1 MRFLDIQK
9 MAIHAL
15 GKNKIQTALTMLG
28 IVIGVSAVI
37 AMVSLGQG
45 AQKLVEQQVA
55 GMGQNVLQ
63 VQGGGNWQ
71 QQGGG
76 ARGAASDSQTLSEGD
91 VNAIRR
97 EVPAVARATP
107 IVQSNNNQFVFG
119 NQNWQSR
126 IEGSNET
133 YLEIRGWKIAQGEFF
148 TESDVRTA
156 ARVVVLGKTIADN
169 LFPGGDSVGQTI
181 RVRNL
186 PYRVVGV
193 LAAKGQSSQG
203 QDQDDTA
210 IMPYTTIQKKMLGQA
225 VPRIQRIT
233 VSAISPEAT
242 GPAKAQIET
251 LLRERHQIRQGQAD
265 DFRVNN
271 ITEVA
276 EAAEN
281 TTRIMTL
288 LLGSIAAVSL
298 LVGGIGIMNIMLVSV
313 TERTREIGIRMA
325 IGSRGSYIRMQFL
338 AESVILC
345 MVGGFIGVVFG
356 IGLSLAIARFMAWP
370 SFVSVEAASIAFLFS
385 AATGIFFGYY
395 PAHKAAS
402 LDPIEAL
409 RYE

>member
-1 MRFLDIQK
+1 VRIIDIHH

-28 IVIGVSAVI
+28 IIIGVSAVI

-45 AQKLVEQQVA
+45 AQKLVQDQVA

-63 VQGGGNWQ
+63 IQGQNQW
-71 QQGGG
+71 QGGG
-76 ARGAASDSQTLSEGD
+76 ARGASDQSQVLTEAD
-91 VNAIRR
+91 VEAIRK
-97 EVPAVARATP
+97 EVPAVAKAAP
-107 IVQSNNNQFVFG
+107 NVQAQGQFVFG
-119 NQNWQSR
+119 NQNWSSR
-126 IEGSNET
+126 IQGSNEH
-133 YLEIRGWKIAQGEFF
+133 YLEIRGWKMAEGDFY
-148 TESDVRTA
+148 TENDVRTA

-169 LFPGGDSVGQTI
+169 LFPGGDAVGQMI
-181 RVRNL
+181 RIRNL
-186 PYRVVGV
+186 PYRVIGV
-193 LAAKGQSSQG
+193 LAPKGQSANG

-210 IMPYTTIQKKMLGQA
+210 MMPYTTIQKKMMGQA
-225 VPRIQRIT
+225 LPRIQQIS
-233 VSAISPEAT
+233 VSAISAEAT
-242 GPAKAQIET
+242 GPAKDQIT
-251 LLRERHQIRQGQAD
+251 SLLRERHQIRSGQAD

-271 ITEVA
+271 LTEVA
-276 EAAEN
+276 EAAEA
-281 TTRIMTL
+281 TTQVMTM

-313 TERTREIGIRMA
+313 TERTREIGVRMA

-345 MVGGFIGVVFG
+345 MVGGLIGVIFG
-356 IGLSLAIARFMAWP
+356 IGLSLGIARVMGWP
-370 SFVSVEAASIAFLFS
+370 SYVSPQAATIAFLFS
-385 AATGIFFGYY
+385 AGTGIFFGYY

>member
-1 MRFLDIQK
+1 MRLLDIQV
-9 MAIHAL
+9 MALHAL
-15 GKNKIQTALTMLG
+15 GKNKIQTGLTMLG
-28 IVIGVSAVI
+28 MVIGVAAVI

-45 AQKLVEQQVA
+45 AQKLVADQIA
-55 GMGQNVLQ
+55 AMGSNVLE
-63 VQGGGNWQ
+63 VQGWNQ
-71 QQGGG
+71 YQQGGG
-76 ARGAASDSQTLSEGD
+76 ARGASTDSQALTKED
-91 VNAIRR
+91 VDAIIAQI
-97 EVPAVARATP
+97 PAVGRATP
-107 IVQSNNNQFVFG
+107 IVQQRGQFVFG
-119 NQNWQSR
+119 NQNTNTQVQ
-126 IEGSNET
+126 GANEQ
-133 YLEIRGWKIAQGEFF
+133 YLTIKEWKMAEGEFF

-156 ARVVVLGKTIADN
+156 ARVVVLGKTTADS
-169 LFPGGDSVGQTI
+169 LFAGSDPVGQTI
-181 RVRNL
+181 RIRNL

-193 LAAKGQSSQG
+193 LAAKGQDASG
-203 QDQDDTA
+203 QDRDDTA
-210 IMPYTTIQKKMLGQA
+210 MMPYTTVQKKMAGQS

-233 VSAISPEAT
+233 VSAVSAEAT
-242 GPAKAQIET
+242 SAAQDQIT
-251 LLRERHQIRQGQAD
+251 KLLRERHNIRPGQQD

-271 ITEVA
+271 LTEIA
-276 EAAEN
+276 E
-281 TTRIMTL
+281 TREATQSVMTL

-345 MVGGFIGVVFG
+345 MVGGLIGVIMG
-356 IGLSLAIARFMAWP
+356 IGLSLGVARVMGWP
-370 SFVSVEAASIAFLFS
+370 SFVSPQAATIAFMFS

>member
-9 MAIHAL
+9 MALHAL

-45 AQKLVEQQVA
+45 AQKLVQDQVA
-55 GMGQNVLQ
+55 GMGESVLQ
-63 VQGGGNWQ
+63 IQGGGGWN
-71 QQGGG
+71 QGGG
-76 ARGAASDSQTLSEGD
+76 ARQGNDQQTLTEGD
-91 VNAIRR
+91 VDAIRK
-97 EVPAVARATP
+97 EVPTIKLITP
-107 IVQSNNNQFVFG
+107 IAQAQGQFVFG
-119 NQNWQSR
+119 NQNWSSR
-126 IEGSNET
+126 VEGSNEH
-133 YLEIRGWKIAQGEFF
+133 YLDIRGLKIDQGDFF

-156 ARVVVLGKTIADN
+156 NRVVVLGKTVADN
-169 LFPGGDSVGQTI
+169 LFQGSDPIGQTI
-181 RVRNL
+181 RIRNL
-186 PYRVVGV
+186 PYRVIGV
-193 LAAKGQSSQG
+193 LRAKGQSATG

-210 IMPYTTIQKKMLGQA
+210 LMPYTTVQKKMTNSA
-225 VPRIQRIT
+225 IPRINRIT
-233 VSAISPEAT
+233 VSAIGPQAT
-242 GPAKAQIET
+242 GAAKDQITE
-251 LLRERHQIRQGQAD
+251 LLRERHSIRSGQPE

-271 ITEVA
+271 LTEVA
-276 EAAEN
+276 EAAEA
-281 TTRIMTL
+281 TTRVMTL

-345 MVGGFIGVVFG
+345 MLGGFIGVLVG
-356 IGLSLAIARFMAWP
+356 IGLSLTIASVMGWP
-370 SFVSVEAASIAFLFS
+370 SYVSPQAASIAFLFS

-402 LDPIEAL
+402 LDPIDAL

>member
-71 QQGGG
+71 QGGGG
-76 ARGAASDSQTLSEGD
+76 ARGAASDSQALTEGD
-91 VNAIRR
+91 VAAIRR
-97 EVPAVARATP
+97 EVPAVALATP

-126 IEGSNET
+126 IEGANEL
-133 YLEIRGWKIAQGEFF
+133 YLEIRGWKIAQGEFY

-169 LFPGGDSVGQTI
+169 LFPGGEAVGQTI

-193 LAAKGQSSQG
+193 LAAKGQNSQG

-225 VPRIQRIT
+225 VPRIQRIS

-242 GPAKAQIET
+242 GPAKAQIEA
-251 LLRERHQIRQGQAD
+251 LLRERHQIRPGQQD

-276 EAAEN
+276 EAAEA
-281 TTRIMTL
+281 TTRIMTM

-325 IGSRGSYIRMQFL
+325 IGARERDILTQFL
-338 AESVILC
+338 LEAIIISIAGCL
-345 MVGGFIGVVFG
+345 
-356 IGLSLAIARFMAWP
+356 IGLLLGLGGALLINFFSGMVIVISGTSALVAFA
-370 SFVSVEAASIAFLFS
+370 VAA
-385 AATGIFFGYY
+385 GVGVFFGWY
-395 PAHKAAS
+395 PARKAAR

-409 RYE
+409 RYQ

>member
-1 MRFLDIQK
+1 MRIIDIQK
-9 MAIHAL
+9 MAVHAL

-45 AQKLVEQQVA
+45 AQKLVQDQVA
-55 GMGQNVLQ
+55 GMGTNVLQ
-63 VQGGGNWQ
+63 VQGQGQYSGG
-71 QQGGG
+71 GGG
-76 ARGAASDSQTLSEGD
+76 ARGSTDQSQVLTEAD
-91 VNAIRR
+91 VDAIRK
-97 EVPAVARATP
+97 EIPAVAMATP
-107 IVQSNNNQFVFG
+107 VVQAQGQFVNG
-119 NQNWQSR
+119 NQNWSSR
-126 IEGSNET
+126 IEGSNEF
-133 YLEIRGWKIAQGEFF
+133 YLDIRGWKIAQGEFF

-156 ARVVVLGKTIADN
+156 SKIVILGKTIADT
-169 LFPGGDSVGQTI
+169 LFPGGEAVGQSI
-181 RVRNL
+181 RIRNL
-186 PYRVVGV
+186 PYRVIGV
-193 LAAKGQSSQG
+193 LAAKGQNSNG

-210 IMPYTTIQKKMLGQA
+210 IMPYTTIQKKMLGA
-225 VPRIQRIT
+225 ALPRIQRIT
-233 VSAISPEAT
+233 VSAISAAAT
-242 GPAKAQIET
+242 GPAKDQIT
-251 LLRERHQIRQGQAD
+251 ALLRERHQIRPGQQD

-281 TTRIMTL
+281 TTRVMTL

-345 MVGGFIGVVFG
+345 MVGGFIGVLAG
-356 IGLSLAIARFMAWP
+356 IGLSLTIAHVMGWP
-370 SFVSVEAASIAFLFS
+370 SFVSPQAATVAFLFS

>member
-9 MAIHAL
+9 MAVHAL

-45 AQKLVEQQVA
+45 AQKLVQDQVA

-63 VQGGGNWQ
+63 IQGGGGWNTG
-71 QQGGG
+71 GGG
-76 ARGAASDSQTLSEGD
+76 ARSGNDQQSLTDGD
-91 VNAIRR
+91 VEAIRQ
-97 EVPAVARATP
+97 EVPTVKLITP
-107 IVQSNNNQFVFG
+107 IAQAQGQFVFG

-126 IEGSNET
+126 IEGSNEH
-133 YLEIRGWKIAQGEFF
+133 YLEIRGLKIDQGDFF
-148 TESDVRTA
+148 TEADV
-156 ARVVVLGKTIADN
+156 ARANRIVVLGKTVAEN
-169 LFPGGDSVGQTI
+169 LFQGSDPIGQTI
-181 RVRNL
+181 RIRNL
-186 PYRVVGV
+186 PYRVIGV
-193 LAAKGQSSQG
+193 LTPKGQSANG
-203 QDQDDTA
+203 QDQDDFA
-210 IMPYTTIQKKMLGQA
+210 IMPYTTVQKKLTNSA
-225 VPRIQRIT
+225 VPRINRIT
-233 VSAISPEAT
+233 VSAIGPLAT
-242 GPAKAQIET
+242 GAAKEEITT
-251 LLRERHQIRQGQAD
+251 LLRERHSIRNGQPD

-271 ITEVA
+271 LTEVA
-276 EAAEN
+276 EAAES
-281 TTRIMTL
+281 TTQIMTL

-338 AESVILC
+338 AESVIIC
-345 MVGGFIGVVFG
+345 MLGGLIGVLVGFG
-356 IGLSLAIARFMAWP
+356 VSLGLARVMGWP
-370 SFVSVEAASIAFLFS
+370 SFVSPEAATIAFLFS

>member
-15 GKNKIQTALTMLG
+15 GKNKVQTALTMLG

-45 AQKLVEQQVA
+45 AQKLVQDQVA
-55 GMGQNVLQ
+55 GMGTNVLQ
-63 VQGGGNWQ
+63 VQGGGNWN
-71 QQGGG
+71 QGGG
-76 ARGAASDSQTLSEGD
+76 ARGAASDSQVLTEGD
-91 VNAIRR
+91 VDAIRR
-97 EVPAVARATP
+97 EVPAVAKATP
-107 IVQSNNNQFVFG
+107 IVQAQGQFVFG
-119 NQNWQSR
+119 NQNWSSR
-126 IEGSNET
+126 VQGANEH
-133 YLEIRGWKIAQGEFF
+133 YLDIRGWKIAQGEFF

-156 ARVVVLGKTIADN
+156 ARVVVLGKTIADT
-169 LFPGGDSVGQTI
+169 LFPGGEAVGQTI

-186 PYRVVGV
+186 PYRVIGV
-193 LAAKGQSSQG
+193 LAAKGQNANG

-210 IMPYTTIQKKMLGQA
+210 VMPYTTIQKKMMGQA
-225 VPRIQRIT
+225 VPRIQQIS
-233 VSAISPEAT
+233 VSAISGEAT
-242 GPAKAQIET
+242 GAAKDQIT
-251 LLRERHQIRQGQAD
+251 LLLRDRHQIRAGQAD

-271 ITEVA
+271 LTEVA
-276 EAAEN
+276 EAAQQ
-281 TTRIMTL
+281 TTQVMTL

-345 MVGGFIGVVFG
+345 MVGGLVGVAAG
-356 IGLSLAIARFMAWP
+356 IGLSLLIARFMGWP
-370 SFVSVEAASIAFLFS
+370 SFVSPQAASIAFLFS

>member
-9 MAIHAL
+9 MALHAL

-45 AQKLVEQQVA
+45 AQKLVQDQVA
-55 GMGQNVLQ
+55 SMGTNVLQ
-63 VQGGGNWQ
+63 VQGGGGW
-71 QQGGG
+71 QGGG
-76 ARGAASDSQTLSEGD
+76 SGARSGSDQQSLTEGD
-91 VNAIRR
+91 VEAIRT
-97 EVPAVARATP
+97 EVPTVRLVTP
-107 IVQSNNNQFVFG
+107 IAQAQGQFVVG

-126 IEGSNET
+126 VEGSNQD
-133 YLEIRGWKIAQGEFF
+133 YLEIRGLRVDQGDFF
-148 TESDVRTA
+148 TEADVRTA
-156 ARVVVLGKTIADN
+156 NRVVVLGKTIADN
-169 LFPGGDSVGQTI
+169 LFQGSDPVGQTI
-181 RVRNL
+181 RIRNL
-186 PYRVVGV
+186 PYRVIGV
-193 LAAKGQSSQG
+193 LAAKGQSATG
-203 QDQDDTA
+203 QDQDDMA
-210 IMPYTTIQKKMLGQA
+210 IMPYTTVQKKMVASA
-225 VPRIQRIT
+225 VPRINRIT
-233 VSAISPEAT
+233 VSAISSQAT
-242 GPAKAQIET
+242 TSAKEQIT
-251 LLRERHQIRQGQAD
+251 NLLRERHQIRSGQPE

-271 ITEVA
+271 LTEIA
-276 EAAEN
+276 EAAEQ
-281 TTRIMTL
+281 TTVIMTL

-345 MVGGFIGVVFG
+345 MVGGLIGVIVG
-356 IGLSLAIARFMAWP
+356 IGLSLTIAGVMGWP
-370 SFVSVEAASIAFLFS
+370 SFVSPQAASIAFLFS

-395 PAHKAAS
+395 PAHKAAN

>member
-9 MAIHAL
+9 MAVHAL

-45 AQKLVEQQVA
+45 AQKLVQDQVA
-55 GMGQNVLQ
+55 TMGTNVLQ
-63 VQGGGNWQ
+63 VQGGGGW
-71 QQGGG
+71 QGGVRAG
-76 ARGAASDSQTLSEGD
+76 GDQQSLTEGD
-91 VNAIRR
+91 VEAIRTQ
-97 EVPAVARATP
+97 VPTVRLVTP
-107 IVQSNNNQFVFG
+107 IAQAQGQFVFG

-126 IEGSNET
+126 IEGSNED
-133 YLEIRGWKIAQGEFF
+133 YLEIRGLRIEQGDFF

-156 ARVVVLGKTIADN
+156 NRVVIVGKTISDN
-169 LFPGGDSVGQTI
+169 LFQGSDAVGQTI
-181 RVRNL
+181 RIRNL
-186 PYRVVGV
+186 PYRVIGV
-193 LAAKGQSSQG
+193 LASKGQSATG

-210 IMPYTTIQKKMLGQA
+210 IMPYTTVQRKMLASQL
-225 VPRIQRIT
+225 PRINRIT

-242 GPAKAQIET
+242 TLAKDQIT
-251 LLRERHQIRQGQAD
+251 DLLRERHQIREGQND

-271 ITEVA
+271 LTEVA
-276 EAAEN
+276 EAAEQ
-281 TTRIMTL
+281 TTVIMTL

-345 MVGGFIGVVFG
+345 MVGGLIGVLVG
-356 IGLSLAIARFMAWP
+356 IGLSLTIARVMGWP
-370 SFVSVEAASIAFLFS
+370 SFVSPEAATIAFLFS

>member
-1 MRFLDIQK
+1 MRVLDIQK
-9 MAIHAL
+9 MALHAL

-45 AQKLVEQQVA
+45 AQKLVQDQVA

-63 VQGGGNWQ
+63 VQGGGGW

-76 ARGAASDSQTLSEGD
+76 ARSAASDNQVLTEGD
-91 VNAIRR
+91 VEAIRK
-97 EVPAVARATP
+97 EIPAVAKAAP
-107 IVQSNNNQFVFG
+107 NVQAQGQFVFG
-119 NQNWQSR
+119 NQNWSSR
-126 IEGSNET
+126 VQGSNES
-133 YLEIRGWKIAQGEFF
+133 YLDIRGWKMAQGEFYS
-148 TESDVRTA
+148 ENDVRTA

-169 LFPGGDSVGQTI
+169 LFPGGDAVGQTI
-181 RVRNL
+181 RIRNL
-186 PYRVVGV
+186 PYRVIGV
-193 LAAKGQSSQG
+193 LAAKGQSANG

-210 IMPYTTIQKKMLGQA
+210 MMPYTTVQKKMLGQA
-225 VPRIQRIT
+225 LPRIQQIS
-233 VSAISPEAT
+233 VSAISAEAT
-242 GPAKAQIET
+242 GPAKDQITT
-251 LLRERHQIRQGQAD
+251 LLRERHQIRNGQPD

-276 EAAEN
+276 EAAEA
-281 TTRIMTL
+281 TTQVMTL

-345 MVGGFIGVVFG
+345 MVGGLVGVMLGV
-356 IGLSLAIARFMAWP
+356 GLSLGIARLMQWP
-370 SFVSVEAASIAFLFS
+370 SYVSPQAASIAFLFS
-385 AATGIFFGYY
+385 AVTGIFFGYY
-395 PAHKAAS
+395 PAHKAAN

>member
-9 MAIHAL
+9 MAVHAL

-45 AQKLVEQQVA
+45 AQKLVQDQVA
-55 GMGQNVLQ
+55 SMGENVLHI
-63 VQGGGNWQ
+63 QGGGGW

-76 ARGAASDSQTLSEGD
+76 GARMGGDQQSLTEGD
-91 VNAIRR
+91 VEAIRTQI
-97 EVPAVARATP
+97 PTIKLITP
-107 IVQSNNNQFVFG
+107 IAQARGQFIFG
-119 NQNWQSR
+119 NQNWQA
-126 IEGSNET
+126 EVQGANEHF
-133 YLEIRGWKIAQGEFF
+133 LEIRGFRIAQGDFF
-148 TESDVRTA
+148 TAADVRTA
-156 ARVVVLGKTIADN
+156 NRVVVLGKTIVDN
-169 LFPGGDSVGQTI
+169 LFQGSDAVGQTI
-181 RVRNL
+181 RIRNL
-186 PYRVVGV
+186 PYRVIGV
-193 LAAKGQSSQG
+193 LAPKGQSAQG
-203 QDQDDTA
+203 GDQDDIA
-210 IMPYTTIQKKMLGQA
+210 VMPYTTVQKKMSNNA
-225 VPRIQRIT
+225 IPRINRIS
-233 VSAISPEAT
+233 VSAIGPQAT
-242 GPAKAQIET
+242 TAAKDQIT
-251 LLRERHQIRQGQAD
+251 LLLRERHGIRSGQAD

-271 ITEVA
+271 LTEVA
-276 EAAEN
+276 EAAEQ
-281 TTRIMTL
+281 TTRIMTM

-345 MVGGFIGVVFG
+345 MLGGLIGVAAG
-356 IGLSLAIARFMAWP
+356 IGLSLVIARVMGWP
-370 SFVSVEAASIAFLFS
+370 SFVSPEAATIAFLFS
-385 AATGIFFGYY
+385 AATGVFFGYY

>member
-1 MRFLDIQK
+1 MRLIDIQK

-45 AQKLVEQQVA
+45 AQKLVQDQVA
-55 GMGQNVLQ
+55 GMGTNVLQ
-63 VQGGGNWQ
+63 IQGGNGNFA
-71 QQGGG
+71 GG
-76 ARGAASDSQTLSEGD
+76 ARQGADQGQSLTEGD
-91 VNAIRR
+91 VEAIKQLPTVRL
-97 EVPAVARATP
+97 VTP
-107 IVQSNNNQFVFG
+107 IAQAQGQFVFG
-119 NQNWQSR
+119 NQNWQTR
-126 IEGSNET
+126 VEGSNENN
-133 YLEIRGWKIAQGEFF
+133 LEIRGWRLDSGDFF
-148 TESDVRTA
+148 SENDVRTA
-156 ARVVVLGKTIADN
+156 ARVVVLGKTVAN
-169 LFPGGDSVGQTI
+169 TLFPGSDPIDQTI
-181 RVRNL
+181 RIRNL

-193 LAAKGQSSQG
+193 LAAKGQSAQG

-210 IMPYTTIQKKMLGQA
+210 MMPYTTVQKKMLGA
-225 VPRIQRIT
+225 SLPRINRIA
-233 VSAISPEAT
+233 VSAVSSQAT
-242 GPAKAQIET
+242 SAAKDQIT
-251 LLRERHQIRQGQAD
+251 ALLHERHGIRANQQD

-271 ITEVA
+271 LTEVA
-276 EAAEN
+276 EAAEQ
-281 TTRIMTL
+281 TTKVMTL

-338 AESVILC
+338 AESIILC
-345 MVGGFIGVVFG
+345 MLGGLIGVLFG
-356 IGLSLAIARFMAWP
+356 VGLSIGIARFMQWP
-370 SFVSVEAASIAFLFS
+370 SYIDPRATMIAFLFS
-385 AATGIFFGYY
+385 AVTGVFFGYY

>member
-9 MAIHAL
+9 MALHAL

-45 AQKLVEQQVA
+45 AQKLVQDQVA
-55 GMGQNVLQ
+55 GMGESVLQ
-63 VQGGGNWQ
+63 IQGGGGWN
-71 QQGGG
+71 QGGG
-76 ARGAASDSQTLSEGD
+76 ARQGNDQQTLTEGD
-91 VNAIRR
+91 VDAIRK
-97 EVPAVARATP
+97 EVPTIKLITP
-107 IVQSNNNQFVFG
+107 IAQAQGQFVFG
-119 NQNWQSR
+119 NQNWSSR
-126 IEGSNET
+126 VEGSNEH
-133 YLEIRGWKIAQGEFF
+133 YLDIRGLKIDQGDFF
-148 TESDVRTA
+148 TEADVRTA
-156 ARVVVLGKTIADN
+156 NRVVVLGKTVADN
-169 LFPGGDSVGQTI
+169 LFQGSDPIGQTI
-181 RVRNL
+181 RIRNL
-186 PYRVVGV
+186 PYRVIGV
-193 LAAKGQSSQG
+193 LRAKGQSATG

-210 IMPYTTIQKKMLGQA
+210 LMPYTTVQKKMTNSA
-225 VPRIQRIT
+225 IPRINRIT
-233 VSAISPEAT
+233 VSAIGPQAT
-242 GPAKAQIET
+242 GAAKDQITE
-251 LLRERHQIRQGQAD
+251 LLRERHSIRPGQPE

-271 ITEVA
+271 LTEVA
-276 EAAEN
+276 EAAEA
-281 TTRIMTL
+281 TTRVMTL

-345 MVGGFIGVVFG
+345 MLGGFIGVLVG
-356 IGLSLAIARFMAWP
+356 IGLSLAIASVMGWP
-370 SFVSVEAASIAFLFS
+370 SYVSPQAASIAFLFS

>member
-9 MAIHAL
+9 MAVHAL

-45 AQKLVEQQVA
+45 AQKLVQDQVA

-63 VQGGGNWQ
+63 IQGGGGWNTG
-71 QQGGG
+71 GGG
-76 ARGAASDSQTLSEGD
+76 ARAGGDQQSLTEGD
-91 VNAIRR
+91 VDAISR
-97 EVPAVARATP
+97 EIPTVKLVTP
-107 IVQSNNNQFVFG
+107 IAQAQGQFVFG

-126 IEGSNET
+126 VEGSNEH
-133 YLEIRGWKIAQGEFF
+133 YLEIRGLKIDQGDFF

-156 ARVVVLGKTIADN
+156 NRVVVLGKTVADN
-169 LFPGGDSVGQTI
+169 LFQGSDPVGQTI
-181 RVRNL
+181 RIRNL
-186 PYRVVGV
+186 PYRIIGV
-193 LAAKGQSSQG
+193 LTPKGQSATG
-203 QDQDDTA
+203 QDQDDFA
-210 IMPYTTIQKKMLGQA
+210 IMPYTTVQKKMTNSA
-225 VPRIQRIT
+225 VPRINRIT
-233 VSAISPEAT
+233 VSAIGSTAT
-242 GPAKAQIET
+242 VAAKEQITE
-251 LLRERHQIRQGQAD
+251 LLRERHSIRQGQPE

-271 ITEVA
+271 LTEVA
-276 EAAEN
+276 EAAES

-345 MVGGFIGVVFG
+345 MLGGLIGVLVG
-356 IGLSLAIARFMAWP
+356 IGLSLAIAQVMGWP
-370 SFVSVEAASIAFLFS
+370 SFVSPQAASIAFLFS

>member
-1 MRFLDIQK
+1 MRLLDIQG
-9 MAIHAL
+9 MAFHAL
-15 GKNKIQTALTMLG
+15 GKNKIQTGLTMLG
-28 IVIGVSAVI
+28 MVIGVAAVI

-45 AQKLVEQQVA
+45 AQKLVADQIA
-55 GMGQNVLQ
+55 AMGSNVLE
-63 VQGGGNWQ
+63 VQGWNQ
-71 QQGGG
+71 YQQGGG
-76 ARGAASDSQTLSEGD
+76 ARGASTDSQALTKED
-91 VNAIRR
+91 VDAIIAQI
-97 EVPAVARATP
+97 PAVGRATP
-107 IVQSNNNQFVFG
+107 IVQQRGQFVFG
-119 NQNWQSR
+119 NQNTNTQVQ
-126 IEGSNET
+126 GANEQ
-133 YLEIRGWKIAQGEFF
+133 YLTIKDWKMAEGEFF

-156 ARVVVLGKTIADN
+156 ARVVVLGKTTADT
-169 LFPGGDSVGQTI
+169 LFAGSDPVGQTI
-181 RVRNL
+181 RIRNL

-193 LAAKGQSSQG
+193 LSAKGQDASG
-203 QDQDDTA
+203 QDRDDTA
-210 IMPYTTIQKKMLGQA
+210 MMPYTTVQKKMAGQS

-233 VSAISPEAT
+233 VSAVSAEAT
-242 GPAKAQIET
+242 SAAQDQIT
-251 LLRERHQIRQGQAD
+251 KLLRERHNIRPGQQD

-271 ITEVA
+271 LTEIA
-276 EAAEN
+276 E
-281 TTRIMTL
+281 TREATQSVMTL

-345 MVGGFIGVVFG
+345 MVGGLIGVIMG
-356 IGLSLAIARFMAWP
+356 IGLSLGVARVMGWP
-370 SFVSVEAASIAFLFS
+370 SFVSPQAATIAFMFS

>member
-1 MRFLDIQK
+1 MRLIDIQK

-45 AQKLVEQQVA
+45 ASKLVQEQVA
-55 GMGQNVLQ
+55 GMGVNVLQ
-63 VQGGGNWQ
+63 IQGGGGNFGG
-71 QQGGG
+71 GGG
-76 ARGAASDSQTLSEGD
+76 ARQAADQGQSLTADD
-91 VNAIRR
+91 VEAIKNL
-97 EVPAVARATP
+97 PTIAMATP
-107 IVQSNNNQFVFG
+107 IAQAQGQFVFG
-119 NQNWQSR
+119 NQNWQTR
-126 IEGSNET
+126 VEGSNED
-133 YLEIRGWKIAQGEFF
+133 YLQIRGYKITAGEFF
-148 TESDVRTA
+148 KADDVRTA
-156 ARVVVLGKTIADN
+156 SRVVVLGKTVADT
-169 LFPGGDSVGQTI
+169 LFPGVDPIGQTI
-181 RVRNL
+181 RIRNL
-186 PYRVVGV
+186 PYQVVGV
-193 LAAKGQSSQG
+193 LGPKGQSSNG

-210 IMPYTTIQKKMLGQA
+210 LMPYTTVQKKMVNSAL
-225 VPRIQRIT
+225 PRINRIV
-233 VSAISPEAT
+233 VSAVSSKAT
-242 GPAKAQIET
+242 SAAKDQITT
-251 LLRERHQIRQGQAD
+251 LLRERHGIRTGQQD

-276 EAAEN
+276 EAAES
-281 TTRIMTL
+281 TAQVMTY

-325 IGSRGSYIRMQFL
+325 IGSRGSYIRLQFL

-345 MVGGFIGVVFG
+345 MLGGLIGVIVG
-356 IGLSLAIARFMAWP
+356 IGLSLGIASVMGWP
-370 SFVSVEAASIAFLFS
+370 SYISPQAATIAFGFS
-385 AATGIFFGYY
+385 ALTGIFFGYY

>member
-1 MRFLDIQK
+1 MRLTDIQS
-9 MAIHAL
+9 MALHAL
-15 GKNKIQTALTMLG
+15 GKNKVQTALTMLG

-63 VQGGGNWQ
+63 VQGQNQW
-71 QQGGG
+71 QGGG
-76 ARGAASDSQTLSEGD
+76 ARTSADQTQVLTEAD
-91 VNAIRR
+91 VEAIRKD
-97 EVPAVARATP
+97 VPAVSKAAP
-107 IVQSNNNQFVFG
+107 NVQAQGQFVFG
-119 NQNWQSR
+119 NQNWSSR
-126 IEGSNET
+126 IQGSNES
-133 YLEIRGWKIAQGEFF
+133 YLDIRGWKMADGDFY
-148 TESDVRTA
+148 TANDVQSA

-169 LFPGGDSVGQTI
+169 LFPSGDAVGQTI
-181 RVRNL
+181 RIRNL
-186 PYRVVGV
+186 PYRVIGV
-193 LAAKGQSSQG
+193 LAPKGQNANG

-210 IMPYTTIQKKMLGQA
+210 MMPYTTIQKKMLGQA
-225 VPRIQRIT
+225 LPRIQQIS
-233 VSAISPEAT
+233 VSAISADAT
-242 GPAKAQIET
+242 SAAKDQIT
-251 LLRERHQIRQGQAD
+251 NLLRERHQIRTGQPD

-271 ITEVA
+271 LTEVA
-276 EAAEN
+276 EAAEA
-281 TTRIMTL
+281 TTQVMTM

-313 TERTREIGIRMA
+313 TERTREIGVRMA
-325 IGSRGSYIRMQFL
+325 IGSRGSYIRLQFL

-345 MVGGFIGVVFG
+345 MVGGLIGVAFG
-356 IGLSLAIARFMAWP
+356 IGLSLGIAHFMGWP
-370 SFVSVEAASIAFLFS
+370 SYVSPQAAGVAFAFS

>member
-1 MRFLDIQK
+1 MRLIDIQK

-45 AQKLVEQQVA
+45 AQKLVQDQVA
-55 GMGQNVLQ
+55 GMGTNVLQ
-63 VQGGGNWQ
+63 VQGQNQ
-71 QQGGG
+71 YQQGGG
-76 ARGAASDSQTLSEGD
+76 ARGSSDQSQVLTEAD
-91 VNAIRR
+91 VDAIRK
-97 EVPAVARATP
+97 EVPAVAMATP
-107 IVQSNNNQFVFG
+107 IVQAQGQFVFG
-119 NQNWQSR
+119 NQNWSSR
-126 IEGSNET
+126 VQGANEF
-133 YLEIRGWKIAQGEFF
+133 YLDIRGWKLAQGEFF

-156 ARVVVLGKTIADN
+156 ARVVVLGKTIADT
-169 LFPGGDSVGQTI
+169 LFPAGESVGQTI
-181 RVRNL
+181 RIRNL
-186 PYRVVGV
+186 PYRVIGV
-193 LAAKGQSSQG
+193 LAAKGQNSNG

-210 IMPYTTIQKKMLGQA
+210 VMPYTTIQKKMLGA
-225 VPRIQRIT
+225 ALPRIQQIS
-233 VSAISPEAT
+233 VSAISAAAT
-242 GPAKAQIET
+242 GPAKDQIT
-251 LLRERHQIRQGQAD
+251 ALLRDRHSIRPGQQD

-271 ITEVA
+271 LTEVA

-281 TTRIMTL
+281 TTRVMTL

-345 MVGGFIGVVFG
+345 MVGGFIGVLAG
-356 IGLSLAIARFMAWP
+356 IGLSLTVAHFMGWP
-370 SFVSVEAASIAFLFS
+370 SFVSPQAATIAFLFS